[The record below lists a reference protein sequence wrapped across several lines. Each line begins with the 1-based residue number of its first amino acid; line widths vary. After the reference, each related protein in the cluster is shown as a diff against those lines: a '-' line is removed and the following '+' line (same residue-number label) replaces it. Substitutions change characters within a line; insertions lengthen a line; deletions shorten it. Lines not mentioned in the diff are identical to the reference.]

1 MEGLLITNFGSVPM
15 DPRIMGMETTKV
27 FQAQRVIAKFVVVTT
42 CHYRIF
48 IEITRKIVST
58 LSKNKYEF
66 LNRKKYQR
74 YIIKTFAISQLS

>member
-15 DPRIMGMETTKV
+15 DPRIMDIETTKV

-42 CHYRIF
+42 CHYHIF

-58 LSKNKYEF
+58 LSK
-66 LNRKKYQR
+66 
-74 YIIKTFAISQLS
+74 